1 MADTMTLYVVTP
13 DREFYNGEVTM
24 VEMNTAEGQ
33 IGVYPMHV
41 PVAVMAAP
49 GVLKIHEENE
59 VKEAALISGFIQ
71 ILPEKV
77 TILADVCEWQDE
89 IDAARAN
96 EARIRAERRISENN
110 ADIDMARA
118 EASLSRALVRLSL
131 SGNSKPM

>member
-13 DREFYNGEVTM
+13 EREFYNGEVTM